1 MPQAAAVPS
10 RKRRIYRH
18 LYFQVLCAIA
28 IGVLLGYFYPSFGA
42 QLKPLG
48 DMFIQAIKMVIA
60 PIIFCTVVHG
70 IASMKDMKKVG
81 RVGLKAIVYFEVV
94 NGATAM
100 AARPAMAVY
109 ENDWLQTGADGELG
123 VTFRDSTRIS
133 LGPNSR
139 IQLTHF
145 VFKPAA
151 LEYGFRGSDGS
162 ARRHQDIR
170 AHRIA
175 RKIGESAI
183 IAVASADYLERR
195 GEPKRPSDLD
205 GHDGVIF
212 VSQERSAALDL
223 RQSRRP
229 DFFPSDSVL
238 SKR

>member
-60 PIIFCTVVHG
+60 DHLLHRRDG
-70 IASMKDMKKVG
+70 IARMKDMKKVG

-100 AARPAMAVY
+100 AARLAMAVY